1 MSDTSTA
8 TLLYP
13 TAACAL
19 LKFGTVERERDGE
32 GDAGRRFL
40 VIALFHGIRL
50 HKSIAFSQMIF
61 MVPSIV
67 STDTNSCNTDS
78 RLAVRGSAVKTQS
91 AL

>member
-13 TAACAL
+13 TAASAL

-40 VIALFHGIRL
+40 VGIPNC
-50 HKSIAFSQMIF
+50 AFSWHTA
-61 MVPSIV
+61 S
-67 STDTNSCNTDS
+67 
-78 RLAVRGSAVKTQS
+78 
-91 AL
+91 